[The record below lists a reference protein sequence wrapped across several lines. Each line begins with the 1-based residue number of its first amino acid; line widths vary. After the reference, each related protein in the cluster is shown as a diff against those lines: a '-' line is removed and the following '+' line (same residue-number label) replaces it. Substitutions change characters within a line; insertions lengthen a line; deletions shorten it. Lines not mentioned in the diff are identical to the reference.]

1 MKNFTVENFPNLFNL
16 LSLINVIP
24 DDTLIED
31 TDTGEMININ
41 RLINE
46 TIEELKNSG
55 L

>member
-46 TIEELKNSG
+46 TIEELKTAG
-55 L
+55 V